1 MSSDLSQRFFDTK
14 IRTLFTRLDDGNGKL
29 ESDDLEKW
37 AEKLISFGKN
47 FSSRKVLPKKRNSA
61 RELSLLGTRLT

>member
-37 AEKLISFGKN
+37 AEKLISFGK
-47 FSSRKVLPKKRNSA
+47 FLVP
-61 RELSLLGTRLT
+61 